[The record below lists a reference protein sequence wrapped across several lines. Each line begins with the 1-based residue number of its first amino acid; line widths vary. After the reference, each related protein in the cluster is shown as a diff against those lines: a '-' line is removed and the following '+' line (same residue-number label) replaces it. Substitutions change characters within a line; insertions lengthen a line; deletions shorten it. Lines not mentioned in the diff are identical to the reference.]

1 MKNLFKKAHK
11 MTRKIKS
18 KHPEVNY
25 KFQFSL
31 CLSFLYKNKEEEP
44 MSEARKKVLE
54 AIGNLENQI
63 KEVEEKIATLPE
75 LTGSE
80 KQIKWAISLR
90 NDSIENNMRK
100 IDKSMNRIGEILR
113 NIDPD
118 TGNQLIAIQY
128 KTAFSAMKNLEN
140 ASTETSAKWWIDN
153 R

>member
-1 MKNLFKKAHK
+1 
-11 MTRKIKS
+11 
-18 KHPEVNY
+18 
-25 KFQFSL
+25 
-31 CLSFLYKNKEEEP
+31 
-44 MSEARKKVLE
+44 MSEERKKVLE
-54 AIGNLENQI
+54 AIKKLENQI

-113 NIDPD
+113 NIDND

-128 KTAFSAMKNLEN
+128 KTAFLAMKNLEN